1 MGVVGGRGSRQRAW
15 VGWAWLKGLLWDG
28 RVLRARRGLKFF
40 PEMGVDER
48 GLRAGRGLRVSP
60 GGRGPVGV
68 SDAGPAQGRAGRRL
82 PQQGALFQA
91 RRRGRARGR
100 RAGLEAELQQLDLG
114 AEAAAPTGTGLV
126 SDGGNRA
133 ERGDSRP
140 PWDLVLEG
148 LVQRCVPVQCRPA
161 TDEELL
167 LVHSPSFVAQL
178 ESPDSPPQGGS
189 GPRWAVGAAL
199 ALLEQVLGGTL
210 RNGVALMSVL
220 IVDWSPQPGRSLPRL
235 FQEDPSVLY
244 FGAQRGREPPPSTG
258 HGPGEGFSVELRWEQ
273 PGVTDG
279 DYAAA
284 AFHVL
289 LPIAFQFQPELVLV
303 EASLEDLGGSLGVS
317 PSGFSLLTHLLSAL
331 GRGRLLLL
339 LQRPGQHCPHPE
351 RPPAVLGLPAEH
363 RPPYWITAI
372 LIPLRDTPLDTPKLL
387 PDIPKTPHGSSNP
400 LGDPSDPQ
408 EPPPRTPKIFW
419 GNPKIGWES
428 TLRCPSCTEVEEE
441 EEEEEEEKE
450 EEEGEAEAGEEEEED
465 EEEKE
470 ELEGDGPPPET
481 PPEPPPRAR
490 VGLVYDPRMEEH
502 RNTWD
507 SHHPECPQR
516 LARVLQ
522 RLQELGLAQR
532 CLRVPARLASPQQLR
547 ACHTRAHVRALSRTP
562 VLSPR
567 ELRALSQRY
576 NSVYLCP
583 KSYTCARLAAGGACS
598 AVGAVLGGQV
608 RSALAV
614 LRPPGHHARPSSA
627 GGFCLF
633 NNVGVAARHA
643 QSLAG
648 SPLRVLILDWDV
660 HHGNGTQEIFEEDPS
675 VLYMSLH
682 RHDGSFFPG
691 GAGGSPRRRGRG
703 PGTGFTLNV
712 GWGGP
717 RVGDPEYLAAL
728 TRLLLPVA
736 CQFGPELVLVS
747 AGFDAGRG
755 DPLGGCLVSPQTF
768 GLMTHLLGGLAGG
781 RLVLVLE
788 GGYNLAVTAEG
799 VGQCLGVLLG
809 DPPTLPPPGTPQP
822 AALRALSRTLRAQRG
837 SWSCLQLPHAEPP
850 QESPKEG
857 AGSDDVTSTTGDVT
871 GSADL
876 DSAIHRLGALQLGDA
891 PGAEPPPGPAPT
903 AAAAAA
909 PCWEEEEELEE
920 GALYAVTPLLECP
933 HLGAVAPP
941 PPGGALGTVLPPP
954 CGTCGSRREN
964 WLCLSCHQVQ
974 CGRYVGGHMV
984 EHGDASG
991 HPLVLSLRDLAA
1003 WCYPCGGYVTHPV
1016 LLPTKTFI
1024 YRLKFGSDPPT
1035 SSF

>member
-1 MGVVGGRGSRQRAW
+1 M
-15 VGWAWLKGLLWDG
+15 
-28 RVLRARRGLKFF
+28 
-40 PEMGVDER
+40 
-48 GLRAGRGLRVSP
+48 
-60 GGRGPVGV
+60 
-68 SDAGPAQGRAGRRL
+68 GRAGRRL
-82 PQQGALFQA
+82 PQQGALCQA

-126 SDGGNRA
+126 SDGGNG
-133 ERGDSRP
+133 GDGGDGRP
-140 PWDLVLEG
+140 PRGPAPLWAALEG
-148 LVQRCVPVQCRPA
+148 LVQRCVRVQCRPA

-178 ESPDSPPQGGS
+178 EPPDGPAPGGS

-199 ALLEQVLGGTL
+199 ALLEQVLGGAL
-210 RNGVALMSVL
+210 RNGVALISPQDPQDPQDPPEAAAVAARVAQKQLGVQRVL
-220 IVDWSPQPGRSLPRL
+220 IVDWSPRPGRSLPRL

-244 FGAQRGREPPPSTG
+244 FGAQRGRDPPPSPG
-258 HGPGEGFSVELRWEQ
+258 HGPGEGFSVELQWEQ

-289 LPIAFQFQPELVLV
+289 LPIAFQFQPQLVLV

-317 PSGFSLLTHLLSAL
+317 PAGFALLTHLLMAL

-339 LQRPGQHCPHPE
+339 LQGGPDLGASPGGVG
-351 RPPAVLGLPAEH
+351 AVLQTL
-363 RPPYWITAI
+363 
-372 LIPLRDTPLDTPKLL
+372 
-387 PDIPKTPHGSSNP
+387 
-400 LGDPSDPQ
+400 LGDPGDPLG
-408 EPPPRTPKIFW
+408 PISPTPSGLASIARTLSVHQQYW
-419 GNPKIGWES
+419 GCLQSIEI
-428 TLRCPSCTEVEEE
+428 EEEEEDEEEEDEEE
-441 EEEEEEEKE
+441 EEEEEEVEV
-450 EEEGEAEAGEEEEED
+450 EAGEEENE

-470 ELEGDGPPPET
+470 ELEGDGNPPETTPET
-481 PPEPPPRAR
+481 PPEAPTRPR

-507 SHHPECPQR
+507 SQHPESPQR
-516 LARVLQ
+516 LSRVLQ

-532 CLRVPARLASPQQLR
+532 CLRVPPRPATPRELR
-547 ACHTRAHVRALSRTP
+547 ACHTRAHVRTLSRTP
-562 VLSPR
+562 ALSPR

-576 NSVYLCP
+576 NSLYLCP
-583 KSYTCARLAAGGACS
+583 RSYSCARLAAGGAC
-598 AVGAVLGGQV
+598 AAAGAVLGGQV

-614 LRPPGHHARPSSA
+614 LRPPGHHARPGSA

-643 QSLAG
+643 QRLAG
-648 SPLRVLILDWDV
+648 TPLRVLILDWDV

-675 VLYMSLH
+675 VLYVSLH

-728 TRLLLPVA
+728 TRLVLPVA

-788 GGYNLAVTAEG
+788 GGYNLGVTAEG

-809 DPPTLPPPGTPQP
+809 DPPSLPPPGTPQP

-837 SWSCLQLPHAEPP
+837 CWSCLRLPRVEPP
-850 QESPKEG
+850 PAAPRKE
-857 AGSDDVTSTTGDVT
+857 GSDDVTPAADDVT
-871 GSADL
+871 GSAPL
-876 DSAIHRLGALQLGDA
+876 DAAIRRMGALQLGDA
-891 PGAEPPPGPAPT
+891 PGGGAKAAPGEEPLPGPAPT
-903 AAAAAA
+903 GAAAAA

-920 GALYAVTPLLECP
+920 GALYAVTPLLDCP

-941 PPGGALGTVLPPP
+941 PAGGALGDILPPP
-954 CGTCGSRREN
+954 CGVCGSRREN
-964 WLCLSCHQVQ
+964 WLCLSCHQVL
-974 CGRYVGGHMV
+974 CGRYVGRHML
-984 EHGDASG
+984 EHGAASG

-1024 YRLKFGSDPPT
+1024 YRLKFGTDPPT
-1035 SSF
+1035 PSF